1 MEIIKTINMAGN
13 ITFTIIKP
21 FAVRHGY
28 IGPILAKINEAGFR
42 ISAMKFIHLRL
53 DEAKAFYAVHDGRPF
68 FEALVSFMS
77 SGPIVV
83 AVLEKENAVE
93 DYRKLIGS
101 TNPSEA
107 AEGTIR
113 RLFGTNI
120 QANAVHGS
128 DCDENAE
135 VECNF
140 FFAKKERF

>member
-1 MEIIKTINMAGN
+1 MSGN
-13 ITFTIIKP
+13 KTFTIIKP
-21 FAVRHGY
+21 FAVSHGY
-28 IGPILAKINEAGFR
+28 IGSILAKINGAGFR
-42 ISAMKFIHLRL
+42 ISAMKFIHLRQA
-53 DEAKAFYAVHDGRPF
+53 EAKSFYAVHKERPF
-68 FEALVSFMS
+68 FDALVSFIS

-83 AVLEKENAVE
+83 AILEKENAVD

-107 AEGTIR
+107 EEGTIR

-128 DCDENAE
+128 DSDENAE

-140 FFAKKERF
+140 FFSMKERF